1 MINFERKTLFNGLR
15 ILIHQDVT
23 NPLASVNIHYLVGS
37 KDDPPNQT
45 GLAHLFEHLMFGGTK
60 KVPSYDLA
68 VQNAGGENNAF
79 TTTDSTNYHITIPAE
94 NIELALFLE
103 ADRMSGLKLNQT
115 LFNREKQVVLEEY
128 KETCLNKPYGDSFHL
143 ISALAYSQHPY
154 RWPTI
159 GLNEKHI
166 RRLSLVQARIFYK
179 KYYQPANAILS
190 ITSKFS
196 AKKLLPLIEK
206 YFDSIQPIPVKLKPS
221 IKEPQQTKMHRL
233 TSEKKSPADAIY
245 MAFHMASRVNR
256 DFYIADLIS
265 DILSNGQSTRLYKNL
280 VRGKQL
286 VSTVDAYIT
295 ASIDPGLFILE
306 AKAIPGVSIKKV
318 EQAIWD
324 ELKGLK
330 NKLVPVKE
338 LTKMK
343 NTIES
348 SLEFS
353 EINGLNKAITLGFF
367 EMLGDANRTNQEFE
381 IYKGIHPD
389 DIQRVAKDLFRTSN
403 CSIVSYRRAK
413 DGPGFFE
420 EEEDDD

>member
-1 MINFERKTLFNGLR
+1 MISFDRKILNNGLR
-15 ILIHQDVT
+15 VLIHQDVS

-37 KDDPPNQT
+37 KHDPTEQT
-45 GLAHLFEHLMFGGTK
+45 GLAHLFEHLMFGGTR
-60 KVPSYDLA
+60 KVASYDQA

-79 TTTDSTNYHITIPAE
+79 TTTDSTNYHITLPAE

-103 ADRMSGLKLNQT
+103 ADRMTGLRLIKP
-115 LFNREKQVVLEEY
+115 LFEREKQVVLEEF

-143 ISALAYSQHPY
+143 ISALAYIRHPY

-166 RRLSLVQARIFYK
+166 RRLSLDQARAFYK
-179 KYYQPANAILS
+179 KYYQPANAVLS
-190 ITSKFS
+190 ITSKYS
-196 AKKLLPLIEK
+196 ADRLFPLIEK
-206 YFDSIQPIPVKLKPS
+206 HFGPIKPVAVKFKPATR
-221 IKEPQQTKMHRL
+221 EPVQKKVHRL
-233 TSEKKSPADAIY
+233 VSPKKSPAEAIY
-245 MAFHMASRVNR
+245 MAFHMAPRMHR
-256 DFYIADLIS
+256 DFYVADLIS
-265 DILSNGQSTRLYKNL
+265 DILSNGQSTRLYKHL
-280 VRGKQL
+280 VRGRQL
-286 VSTVDAYIT
+286 VSTIDAYIT

-306 AKAIPGVSIKKV
+306 AKAIPGVSIKQV
-318 EQAIWD
+318 EQAIWE
-324 ELKGLK
+324 ELKLLK
-330 NKLVPVKE
+330 KELVPVKE

-367 EMLGDANRTNQEFE
+367 EMLGDAGQTNREFE
-381 IYKGIHPD
+381 IYR
-389 DIQRVAKDLFRTSN
+389 DIQPTDIRRVAQTLFRLKN
-403 CSIVSYRRAK
+403 CSIVYYRRAK

>member
-1 MINFERKTLFNGLR
+1 MLL
-15 ILIHQDVT
+15 HQDDS

-37 KDDPPNQT
+37 KHDPRDQT
-45 GLAHLFEHLMFGGTK
+45 GLAHLFEHLMFGGTI
-60 KVPSYDLA
+60 KVPSYDQA

-79 TTTDSTNYHITIPAE
+79 TTTDSTNYHITLPAE

-103 ADRMSGLKLNQT
+103 ADRMSGLRLNRT
-115 LFNREKQVVLEEY
+115 LFEREKQVVLEEF
-128 KETCLNKPYGDSFHL
+128 KETCLNKPYGDCFHL
-143 ISALAYSQHPY
+143 ISALAYTRHPY

-159 GLNEKHI
+159 GLNQKHI
-166 RRLSLVQARIFYK
+166 SRLSLDQARKFYK

-190 ITSKFS
+190 INSKYPS
-196 AKKLLPLIEK
+196 AKLIPLIEK
-206 YFDSIQPIPVKLKPS
+206 YFNPIKAVKVELKPA
-221 IKEPQQTKMHRL
+221 IPEPRQKKVHRL
-233 TSEKKSPADAIY
+233 VSPKKSPADAIY
-245 MAFHMASRVNR
+245 MAFHMSSRMDR
-256 DFYIADLIS
+256 DFYVADLIS

-280 VRGKQL
+280 VRGRQL
-286 VSTVDAYIT
+286 VSTIDAYIT

-324 ELKGLK
+324 ELKQLK
-330 NKLVPVKE
+330 QEIVPMKE

-367 EMLGDANRTNQEFE
+367 EMLGDAAKTNEEFE
-381 IYKGIHPD
+381 IYKEIVPQ
-389 DIQRVAKDLFRTSN
+389 DIQRVSKSLFQANN
-403 CSIVSYRRAK
+403 CSTVYYKRAK
-413 DGPGFFE
+413 NGPGFFE
-420 EEEDDD
+420 DDEDDD